1 LSRQRLVGLA
11 GLLLCCLCVAAQAQP
26 GFLPDAH
33 AYLIEADGKTLWEK
47 NADQPL
53 PPASL
58 TKLMTALLIQERG
71 SLDDVATVSRAAAAE
86 SGSHLG
92 LKPGEKI
99 RVRDLLAAALI
110 QSANDACHALADW
123 AAGDQTRFVALM
135 NQRARQLGLTHTHF
149 ANACGHD
156 QPNHHAS
163 ARDLALLAK
172 RAMDAPLIAQLVAL
186 PSHTISTADGQRQ
199 FQLTNKNALIGRY
212 PGAQGIKSG
221 FTAKA
226 GKCLIAL
233 AQREDRRV
241 LLVMLNAANRWWDA
255 SDTLDRAFAESHQ
268 PS

>member
-1 LSRQRLVGLA
+1 MHSFARLA
-11 GLLLCCLCVAAQAQP
+11 GALLSCLCALAQAQP
-26 GFLPDAH
+26 GFEPQAR

-58 TKLMTALLIQERG
+58 TKLMTALLVQERG
-71 SLDDVATVSRAAAAE
+71 GLDDVATVGRAAAAE
-86 SGSHLG
+86 TGTRIG
-92 LKPGEKI
+92 LKAGDKV
-99 RVRDLLAAALI
+99 RVRELLAAALI

-123 AAGDQTRFVALM
+123 AAGDQARFVALM
-135 NQRARQLGLTHTHF
+135 NQRAKQLGLNHTHF

-156 QPNHHAS
+156 QARHRAS

-172 RAMDAPLIAQLVAL
+172 RAMEAPLIAQLVAL
-186 PSHTISTADGQRQ
+186 PSQSIGTADGLRH
-199 FQLTNKNALIGRY
+199 FQLTNRNALIGRY

-221 FTAKA
+221 FTAQA

-233 AQREDRRV
+233 AQRDDHRV

-255 SDTLDRAFAESHQ
+255 SDMLDRAFAELPPAS
-268 PS
+268 

>member
-1 LSRQRLVGLA
+1 MRRLARLA
-11 GLLLCCLCVAAQAQP
+11 GALLFCLCASSQAQP
-26 GFLPDAH
+26 GFEPQAR

-58 TKLMTALLIQERG
+58 TKLMTALLVQERG
-71 SLDDVATVSRAAAAE
+71 DLDAVVTVSRAAAAE
-86 SGSHLG
+86 TGSHLG
-92 LKPGEKI
+92 LKAGEKI

-123 AAGDQTRFVALM
+123 AAGDQARFVALM
-135 NQRARQLGLTHTHF
+135 NQRAGQLGMNQTHF

-156 QPNHHAS
+156 QPGHLAS
-163 ARDLALLAK
+163 ARDLSLLAK
-172 RAMDAPLIAQLVAL
+172 QAMAAPLIAQLVAL
-186 PSHTISTADGQRQ
+186 PGQSIGTTNGQRQ

-221 FTAKA
+221 FTAQA

-233 AQREDRRV
+233 VLRDDRRV
-241 LLVMLNAANRWWDA
+241 LLVMLNASNRWWDA
-255 SDTLDRAFAESHQ
+255 SDTLDRAFSELRQ